1 MSIDQNTS
9 TGPTSSAD
17 PDRGSTAEHPLDDGW
32 RAEFRQMD
40 DATPEEIQEIF
51 ARANVGMRAALL
63 PNLLGQLEALKGPT
77 FGYRVDRYEHSLQSA
92 TRALREGASDDMVV
106 AALLHD
112 IGDNLGPTN
121 HAEVA
126 ATVLGPYLD
135 EEATWVVRHHTVFQ
149 IHHWGRQYGIDP
161 DVRDVYR
168 DHPYFDSC
176 AHFCAAWDQAS
187 FDETYDTLPLEE
199 FMPIL
204 ERVFA
209 RTPAQDLDPA

>member
-1 MSIDQNTS
+1 
-9 TGPTSSAD
+9 
-17 PDRGSTAEHPLDDGW
+17 
-32 RAEFRQMD
+32 MD
-40 DATPEEIQEIF
+40 DATSEEITTIF
-51 ARANVGMRAALL
+51 AAANVGMREAHVSHVLAQLHAL
-63 PNLLGQLEALKGPT
+63 EGPT
-77 FGYRVDRYEHSLQSA
+77 FGYRVDRYEHSLQCA
-92 TRALREGASDDMVV
+92 TRAVREGASDDMVV

-126 ATVLGPYLD
+126 ATILEPYLD

-161 DVRDVYR
+161 DARERYR
-168 DHPYFDSC
+168 GHPHFEAC

-199 FMPIL
+199 L
-204 ERVFA
+204 
-209 RTPAQDLDPA
+209 TPFVESVLGRQPDQSLDPG

>member
-1 MSIDQNTS
+1 MSTIPPDHDTRPAA
-9 TGPTSSAD
+9 TDAPAGEEWVSS
-17 PDRGSTAEHPLDDGW
+17 
-32 RAEFRQMD
+32 FRQMD
-40 DATPEEIQEIF
+40 DATPEEIVRIF
-51 ARANVGMRAALL
+51 AAANVEMHAAFL

-92 TRALREGASDDMVV
+92 TRALREGARDDLVV

-126 ATVLGPYLD
+126 ATILGPYLD
-135 EEATWVVRHHTVFQ
+135 EEATWVVRHHTAFQ
-149 IHHWGRQYGIDP
+149 IYHWGRQYGIDP
-161 DVRDVYR
+161 DAREKYR
-168 DHPYFDSC
+168 GHPFFDTC

-199 FMPIL
+199 FLPIL
-204 ERVFA
+204 ERVFS
-209 RTPAQDLDPA
+209 RTPEQDLDPA

>member
-1 MSIDQNTS
+1 MSNDQS
-9 TGPTSSAD
+9 GVHA
-17 PDRGSTAEHPLDDGW
+17 PDTPAATDLDDGW
-32 RAEFRQMD
+32 MAEFHQMD

-92 TRALREGASDDMVV
+92 TRALREGARDDMVV

-168 DHPYFDSC
+168 DHPYFDAC

-187 FDETYDTLPLEE
+187 FDDTYDTLPLEA